1 MKPGSPPDLA
11 ATLFGTEPARRLILL
26 KAAWPAAVGPELARR
41 SEAVALDGEVLRI
54 RVPDGTWR
62 RNLWR
67 MRAELLSRLREVAGR
82 AAPRGLGFVE
92 GPVTARPEP
101 AALPPGRRPP
111 APLPPRVAAAA
122 ATIEDDEI
130 RRRFE
135 AAARQYFGRFG
146 TGGQTTEGGGDAGSD

>member
-1 MKPGSPPDLA
+1 MKPGTPPDLA
-11 ATLFGTEPARRLILL
+11 ATLFGAEPAHRLILL
-26 KAAWPAAVGPELARR
+26 KAAWPSAVGQRLARR

-67 MRAELLSRLREVAGR
+67 MRSDLLSRLRQVAGR

-92 GPVTARPEP
+92 GPVTGTPEP
-101 AALPPGRRPP
+101 PPPAAAPPP
-111 APLPPRVAAAA
+111 APLPPAVAAAA
-122 ATIEDDEI
+122 ATIADDEI

-135 AAARQYFGRFG
+135 TAAARYFGRFAVGDQTAEGDG
-146 TGGQTTEGGGDAGSD
+146 TGSD